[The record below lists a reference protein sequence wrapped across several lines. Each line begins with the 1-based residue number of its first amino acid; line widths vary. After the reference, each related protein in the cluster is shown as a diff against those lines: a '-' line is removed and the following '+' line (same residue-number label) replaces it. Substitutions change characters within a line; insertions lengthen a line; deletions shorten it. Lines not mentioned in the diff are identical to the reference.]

1 MAVAVEVAAEALALP
16 GLAAA
21 KMSEFVGHRCA
32 GEHAGAVKVGRVEG
46 QLPLLMLAMGLLC
59 SQVTAWRPYQ
69 LSRADESAEHAF
81 AEPQ

>member
-21 KMSEFVGHRCA
+21 KTSDVGHRCA
-32 GEHAGAVKVGRVEG
+32 GRHAGAAKVGCVEG
-46 QLPLLMLAMGLLC
+46 QLPLLMLVMGLLC